1 LLLSARTN
9 RLTIFGAGALV
20 GLGYIWRIDTGVF
33 ALATVVLYLTIDR
46 YYTHGYA
53 RGGGLWEHL
62 LDRRAL
68 LGLCGDGL
76 VLLLG
81 LASALVVVRLAFGFP
96 TSEWFW
102 TSLVAMPRYHRDSTG
117 LPLPLPWRDVP
128 LHPWQSQTNALVRLP
143 AFFLLALGLYA
154 TTLNKA
160 VQRRLVQDTPRSR
173 FFLMLLLFAL
183 FGLKTVMDRSSS
195 LHQIPQGSSLLFA
208 LAMIDGLEIL
218 HWHRRRPRVLLGTLV
233 AAFAVLAATAAV
245 RPALLPRMVPP
256 LGKNLAVL
264 RASLQPTR
272 TPEEMLA
279 LSSDPVTGKILQG
292 VGQVRELLEAH
303 KVGERQLLVYHSASQ
318 IYPLLNRRLPTKY
331 YCLGWAADP
340 VMEDQLISELEKN
353 RVRAFLHVNG
363 IGRSLSCLDVPDS
376 YRIPRV
382 HRYIAS
388 QEDRGERF
396 ETELGTLTIL
406 ADP

>member
-1 LLLSARTN
+1 M
-9 RLTIFGAGALV
+9 
-20 GLGYIWRIDTGVF
+20 
-33 ALATVVLYLTIDR
+33 
-46 YYTHGYA
+46 
-53 RGGGLWEHL
+53 
-62 LDRRAL
+62 
-68 LGLCGDGL
+68 

-81 LASALVVVRLAFGFP
+81 LAAALVVVRLAFGFP

-102 TSLVAMPRYHRDSTG
+102 TSLVSIPRYHRDSTG
-117 LPLPLPWRDVP
+117 LPLPLQWKGVRIPYWHSRAI
-128 LHPWQSQTNALVRLP
+128 ALVMLP

-154 TTLNKA
+154 VTLNKA
-160 VQRRLVQDTPRSR
+160 VQRRLAQSTPRAR
-173 FFLMLLLFAL
+173 FFLMLLLFSL
-183 FGLKTVMDRSSS
+183 FGLKTVMDRSGSM
-195 LHQIPQGSSLLFA
+195 HQIPQGISSVFA
-208 LAMIDGLEIL
+208 LVVIDGLEIL
-218 HWHRRRPRVLLGTLV
+218 HWHRRRPRVMLGILV
-233 AAFAVLAATAAV
+233 AGFALLAAAAAL
-245 RPALLPRMVPP
+245 RPALLPRMVPS

-279 LSSDPVTGKILQG
+279 LSADPFTGKILQG

-331 YCLGWAADP
+331 YQLGWAADP
-340 VMEDQLISELEKN
+340 VMEDELISELEKN

-363 IGRSLSCLDVPDS
+363 IGGSFPDLDVPDS

-382 HRYIAS
+382 YRYIAN
-388 QEDRGERF
+388 QEVRGERF